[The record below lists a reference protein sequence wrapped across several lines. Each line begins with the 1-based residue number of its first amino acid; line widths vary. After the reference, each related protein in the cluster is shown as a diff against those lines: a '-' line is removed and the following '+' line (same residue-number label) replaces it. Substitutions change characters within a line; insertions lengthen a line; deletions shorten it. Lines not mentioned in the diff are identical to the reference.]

1 MANKNEQGVLDNET
15 LIKSEAFIEKYK
27 QTIIIAVV
35 AVIVIVT
42 GFFLYKAYVS
52 APREEK
58 ARRRNLRSTCAKYSR
73 DGPRIHKIKSPF
85 APLQS

>member
-42 GFFLYKAYVS
+42 GSSFIRPTCLRHVRKRQA
-52 APREEK
+52 
-58 ARRRNLRSTCAKYSR
+58 RNLQRDSNISMPSSSIRHSTVTVQATRAC
-73 DGPRIHKIKSPF
+73 
-85 APLQS
+85 